1 MPTPPITSLTPH
13 NFGRWGRAA
22 GRRDWLSG
30 VIIPR
35 TQSREAGTGWAVS
48 KLDVPPEVT
57 GAPPLLL
64 TQLWGT
70 EGSRWEVS
78 AHQGPGQRPWE
89 ENSSWQSPGLIVE
102 QNGVAA
108 PGLVVLGPQV
118 WDALVAS
125 SQGLDEGLAPPSTPC
140 APTQASHPL

>member
-1 MPTPPITSLTPH
+1 M
-13 NFGRWGRAA
+13 
-22 GRRDWLSG
+22 
-30 VIIPR
+30 
-35 TQSREAGTGWAVS
+35 
-48 KLDVPPEVT
+48 
-57 GAPPLLL
+57 
-64 TQLWGT
+64 
-70 EGSRWEVS
+70 S

-108 PGLVVLGPQV
+108 PGLVILGPQV
-118 WDALVAS
+118 WDALGAS